1 MAKPLSLSGRI
12 SSIHYDR
19 NYGFISPEDPARR
32 GEEIFFHKE
41 GVLPKEDGTFSSMLA
56 GDSVTYEELF
66 TKKGLRAVH
75 VRKQIWESEEGR

>member
-1 MAKPLSLSGRI
+1 MSKPPTLSGRI
-12 SSIHYDR
+12 SSIHQDR

-41 GVLPKEDGTFSSMLA
+41 AVLPKDGDTFTSMLA
-56 GDSVTYEELF
+56 GDSVTFEELF

-75 VRKQIWESEEGR
+75 VRKATE

>member
-1 MAKPLSLSGRI
+1 MLKPPTLFGRI
-12 SSIHYDR
+12 SSIHHDR

-41 GVLPKEDGTFSSMLA
+41 GILPKTAEAFLSMLA
-56 GDSVTYEELF
+56 GDSVTFEELA

-75 VRKQIWESEEGR
+75 VRKLNDEPTQ